1 MEASKK
7 PDTKKKLRSAA
18 IKAAGTVTAAGMLF
32 NAAVEPEDLLT
43 NPEHRADTANSA
55 HVQSGSAPVYTVKGS
70 KPAPA
75 PAPTK
80 AELFRERVVALPAP
94 VKGLVLLPLWTL
106 GAIANYALSLLLGL
120 FMKVFGGSILTFLF
134 QFALIFGLFAL
145 ALKLLF
151 PDKKLKDLL
160 TKKNL
165 LWMAVAALVLTA
177 ADPQDLVRALCQDPE
192 PDPPHPGPGPAVSFG
207 LAHPLQAQEAPG
219 SGPRACVRDRISH
232 ASVHPAED
240 RRAHPAPFTRRHGGA
255 HAL

>member
-7 PDTKKKLRSAA
+7 TDAKKKLKSAA

-43 NPEHRADTANSA
+43 NPEHRAETANSA

-94 VKGLVLLPLWTL
+94 VKGLVLLPLWTI

-134 QFALIFGLFAL
+134 QFALIFGIFAL

-151 PDKKLKDLL
+151 PNRKLRELL
-160 TKKNL
+160 TKRNL
-165 LWMAVAALVLTA
+165 LWMAGGALVLTL
-177 ADPQDLVRALCQDPE
+177 ADMVLKTWYEPYARVRSLVLLLLALVLLSLLSWRILRRRKKPE
-192 PDPPHPGPGPAVSFG
+192 PTV
-207 LAHPLQAQEAPG
+207 QEATYEI
-219 SGPRACVRDRISH
+219 V
-232 ASVHPAED
+232 
-240 RRAHPAPFTRRHGGA
+240 
-255 HAL
+255 